1 MILSNLAC
9 AVSLFSPLD
18 HQLNSPRK
26 LSQGLN
32 TNNHKLK
39 VTTRYISVY
48 NEILLSKEIF
58 RFSSLY
64 RFVNE
69 AKRED
74 FKRKRVSY
82 RSVLKY
88 QSKGEVTR
96 SPSFNVNSKGLK
108 LFSLTINKSIW

>member
-32 TNNHKLK
+32 TNNNKLK

-48 NEILLSKEIF
+48 NEMLLSKEIF
-58 RFSSLY
+58 KSS
-64 RFVNE
+64 
-69 AKRED
+69 D
-74 FKRKRVSY
+74 FLHY
-82 RSVLKY
+82 
-88 QSKGEVTR
+88 T
-96 SPSFNVNSKGLK
+96 GL
-108 LFSLTINKSIW
+108 